1 MKKMSNTAHMGS
13 QASSPSFICQLAWSC
28 HKEVK
33 MEVKNT
39 HSTCTKLLDLRL
51 ILASHMRILK
61 TADLREKK
69 NHLPFE
75 AENGPFTN

>member
-1 MKKMSNTAHMGS
+1 
-13 QASSPSFICQLAWSC
+13 
-28 HKEVK
+28 

-69 NHLPFE
+69 KIIFPLKQKMAHLQI
-75 AENGPFTN
+75 NGWVGQEPL

>member
-1 MKKMSNTAHMGS
+1 
-13 QASSPSFICQLAWSC
+13 
-28 HKEVK
+28 

>member
-1 MKKMSNTAHMGS
+1 
-13 QASSPSFICQLAWSC
+13 
-28 HKEVK
+28 

-69 NHLPFE
+69 IIFPLKQKMAHLQI
-75 AENGPFTN
+75 NGWVGQEPL